1 MAFRW
6 FIAPHRGHLM
16 ERRLNSASASFL
28 LHFVQ
33 RIVSTPILA
42 C

>member
-16 ERRLNSASASFL
+16 ERRLNSASANFL
-28 LHFVQ
+28 LHFPQ
-33 RIVSTPILA
+33 RIVFTPILA